1 MKILKRI
8 LKFTLISCL
17 FLIVVVVCFGIY
29 VWNVAEVK
37 PPQITEGT
45 AFETLERSQVGVDS
59 FELGNNW
66 IRKNE
71 YGLYEMYVEGSP
83 YERGIVNGKL
93 SEELIV
99 GQEEAFTDFIKNM
112 VPSEKYLKF
121 LKYVVGFVNRDLESN
136 ITDEYKAEI
145 FGISKASSD
154 SFNWIG
160 DKYSRQLNY
169 HSAHDV
175 GHALQSMMLV
185 GCTSLSA
192 WDGKTTDGAMII
204 GRNFDFWSGDK
215 FAENKIVSFVNPDQG
230 YKFGFVTW
238 GAFIGVC
245 SGINEKGLTVTINA
259 AKSDIPFNT
268 ATPVSL
274 VAREILQYAG
284 NIEQAIAIA
293 KKREMFVSES
303 FMIGSARDR
312 KTVVIEKTPDKMD
325 IYYPSSNKITCTN
338 HYQSPGLK
346 NQTLNLEQKVTSASV
361 YRQERLEQL
370 VEAAGPLD
378 VAKMAGI
385 LRDTRGINNKHIGL
399 GNEKAVNQLIAHHSV
414 IFVPDSL
421 QMWVSTAPW
430 QLGTYVCY
438 DLRKVFAATANN
450 EKPIYKTIVVANN
463 NIAPD
468 TAMINSLEFQR
479 FLGFRA
485 EKNKWLTHQYDA
497 INPMNFTSNNVEFYD
512 AYRLAGDYYARENDM
527 PNAINAYKTAL
538 RKEVATQ
545 TEQEA
550 ILKKIKKL
558 EQKQ

>member
-8 LKFTLISCL
+8 LKCTLWCSL
-17 FLIVVVVCFGIY
+17 FLIVALVCFGIY
-29 VWNVAEVK
+29 VWKVAEVD
-37 PPQITEGT
+37 PPVITENT
-45 AFETLERSQVGVDS
+45 NIDNAERVQVGIDS

-71 YGLYEMYVEGSP
+71 YGLYEMYVEGAP
-83 YERGIVNGKL
+83 YERGVINGKL
-93 SEELIV
+93 SQELIV
-99 GQEEAFTDFIKNM
+99 GQEEAFTGFIKNM
-112 VPSEKYLKF
+112 IPSDKYLKF
-121 LKYVVGFVNRDLESN
+121 LKYVVGFVNRDLEGHIS
-136 ITDEYKAEI
+136 DEYKAEI
-145 FGISKASSD
+145 YGISKASSD
-154 SFNWIG
+154 SFDWIG

-192 WDGKTTDGAMII
+192 WDAKTTDGAMII

-215 FAENKIVSFVNPDQG
+215 FAENKIVSFVNPDKG

-284 NIEQAIAIA
+284 NIDQAIAIA
-293 KKREMFVSES
+293 KKSEMFVSES
-303 FMIGSARDR
+303 FMIGSANDR
-312 KTVVIEKTPDKMD
+312 KTVIIEKTPDKLD

-370 VEAAGPLD
+370 LDLAGPLD
-378 VAKMAGI
+378 AQKMAGI
-385 LRDTRGINNKHIGL
+385 LRDTRGLNNKHIGL

-414 IFVPDSL
+414 IFIPDSL

-430 QLGTYVCY
+430 QMGTYVCDY
-438 DLRKVFAATANN
+438 KIEAFENGAENVDINN
-450 EKPIYKTIVVANN
+450 
-463 NIAPD
+463 
-468 TAMINSLEFQR
+468 
-479 FLGFRA
+479 
-485 EKNKWLTHQYDA
+485 
-497 INPMNFTSNNVEFYD
+497 
-512 AYRLAGDYYARENDM
+512 
-527 PNAINAYKTAL
+527 
-538 RKEVATQ
+538 
-545 TEQEA
+545 
-550 ILKKIKKL
+550 KK
-558 EQKQ
+558 